1 MPDTSSHAVKQN
13 STRHLAFIAT
23 SYSKQAQGHEMKIII
38 IGAHGTIGK
47 AVASELAAR
56 HEIIRVGRSAGDFQA
71 DISDTTQIRQLFEK
85 TGKVDAVVVAAG
97 HVHFGPLATMQEEH
111 FHIGLNDK
119 LMGQVNVAQI
129 ARDYLNDGG
138 SITLTSGVVGDE
150 PIRNGASAAMV
161 NAALEGFVRGAAI
174 ELPRGLRI
182 NVISPGLLEDSV
194 AVFGEYFRGFETV
207 SSLRVGQA
215 YSRSVEGAQTGQVY
229 RVR

>member
-1 MPDTSSHAVKQN
+1 
-13 STRHLAFIAT
+13 
-23 SYSKQAQGHEMKIII
+23 MKIII

-47 AVASELAAR
+47 AVASELATR

-71 DISDTTQIRQLFEK
+71 DITNTAQIRQLFEQ

-97 HVHFGPLATMQEEH
+97 HVHFGPLANMQEEH

-161 NAALEGFVRGAAI
+161 NAALEGFARGAAI

-182 NVISPGLLEDSV
+182 NVVSPGLLEDSV
-194 AVFGEYFRGFETV
+194 AVFGDYFRGFETV
-207 SSLRVGQA
+207 SSQRVGLA
-215 YSRSVEGAQTGQVY
+215 FSRSVEGAQTGQVI